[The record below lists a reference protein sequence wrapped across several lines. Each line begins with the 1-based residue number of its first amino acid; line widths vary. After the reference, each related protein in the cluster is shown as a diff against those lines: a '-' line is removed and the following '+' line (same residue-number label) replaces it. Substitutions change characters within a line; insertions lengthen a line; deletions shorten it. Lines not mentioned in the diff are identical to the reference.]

1 MRREM
6 IMVGLAVV
14 LLSGCGNEKKEPV
27 AVESAPPAKAVEQA
41 PQTATEMTQAAQEKV
56 QQTADKV
63 VEKAQ
68 EVKAEA
74 EKVVQQ
80 TSDKVAGLAGQ
91 AVYTASCKSCHA
103 NGIMGAPK
111 LGDKKFSGDL
121 ETLVKNSINGVGRMP
136 AKGGVSSLSDDKVR
150 AAVEY
155 MVEQS
160 K

>member
-1 MRREM
+1 MKREL
-6 IMVGLAVV
+6 IWVIFAAFLLA
-14 LLSGCGNEKKEPV
+14 GCSNEKTETV
-27 AVESAPPAKAVEQA
+27 AVDTAPPVKSAEQTS
-41 PQTATEMTQAAQEKV
+41 QTMTETTQAVQEKV
-56 QQTADKV
+56 QQTSDQV
-63 VEKAQ
+63 VEKVG

-80 TSDKVAGLAGQ
+80 AGDKVAALAGET
-91 AVYTASCKSCHA
+91 VYTASCKSCHA

-111 LGDKKFSGDL
+111 LGDKRFSGDL

-136 AKGGVSSLSDDKVR
+136 AKGGVSSLRDDKVR

-160 K
+160 R